1 MRQRVIDVL
10 GHEGRFIFAPA
21 HAVTPDIRF
30 KNVLTMVNVVKKYE
44 WFK

>member
-10 GHEGRFIFAPA
+10 GHHCRFIFAPA

-30 KNVLTMVNVVKKYE
+30 KNVLAMVNVVKNYK
-44 WFK
+44 WF